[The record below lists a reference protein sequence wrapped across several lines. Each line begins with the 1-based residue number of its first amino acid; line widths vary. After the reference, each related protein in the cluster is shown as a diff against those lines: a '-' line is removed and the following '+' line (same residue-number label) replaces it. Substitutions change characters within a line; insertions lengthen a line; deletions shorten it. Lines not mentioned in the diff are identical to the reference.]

1 MRYRVWLTNFDYPIH
16 ESDDIDKAKQ
26 ACEKAGFECRVNVL
40 DERNIEEGFFSWSPL
55 QGYSSMTWN
64 YL

>member
-26 ACEKAGFECRVNVL
+26 ACEKAG
-40 DERNIEEGFFSWSPL
+40 
-55 QGYSSMTWN
+55 
-64 YL
+64 